1 MQKPLAVCRHLYPYF
16 RPHFRFTGDGESVST
31 NCRTVLTMLY
41 YRHDYCTEIAGWHTE
56 F

>member
-1 MQKPLAVCRHLYPYF
+1 MAYNVRMLILFYIV
-16 RPHFRFTGDGESVST
+16 TIST